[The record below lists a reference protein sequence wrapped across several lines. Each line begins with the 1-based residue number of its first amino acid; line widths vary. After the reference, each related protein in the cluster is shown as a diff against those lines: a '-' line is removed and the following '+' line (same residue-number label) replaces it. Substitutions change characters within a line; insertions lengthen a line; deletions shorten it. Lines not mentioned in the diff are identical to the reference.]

1 MCRRGCHSHH
11 TADIADYLPRVNYI
25 QITAI
30 KYVSPKKSTKAMHF
44 QLQPGSTM
52 EYFFQYSRCDFC
64 KQWED
69 KAQHMSTLFLPV
81 PFRINTRVNLCLIW
95 PLLSIW
101 EGTDLLQNMAC
112 ISLSL
117 YKKNPSKSI
126 MWTPPSQSQSQ
137 WSWEWPQALK
147 IFWYIAS
154 QSYRDRRI
162 VLKCKA
168 CNNLISVISVQK
180 QIIYI
185 TKRKLN
191 FSSTK
196 HTSNAI

>member
-1 MCRRGCHSHH
+1 MCRQGCHSHH

-81 PFRINTRVNLCLIW
+81 PFRINTRVHLCLIC

-117 YKKNPSKSI
+117 YKKIQAKASCEHHLHNPNHNDLGSGHRLWKSFDI
-126 MWTPPSQSQSQ
+126 LPHS
-137 WSWEWPQALK
+137 
-147 IFWYIAS
+147 
-154 QSYRDRRI
+154 
-162 VLKCKA
+162 
-168 CNNLISVISVQK
+168 LIEIEGLFPLHLCQTDIL
-180 QIIYI
+180 IIY
-185 TKRKLN
+185 K
-191 FSSTK
+191 
-196 HTSNAI
+196 